1 MSTLEIMLM
10 ADTYADRFYLDRKYH
25 NEESY
30 YDRAASRACLQAT
43 IEALEAENLGLRLE
57 CQGLKAEVAEVKSYW
72 KEAARKNAEML
83 AREAN
88 RLGGGL

>member
-1 MSTLEIMLM
+1 MTTQIENMENEISNLI
-10 ADTYADRFYLDRKYH
+10 ANIQSLKTAFTQVCSHRDAV
-25 NEESY
+25 
-30 YDRAASRACLQAT
+30 
-43 IEALEAENLGLRLE
+43 EAENLGLRLE
-57 CQGLKAEVAEVKSYW
+57 CQGLKAEIAEVKSYW